1 MCRVLTGAGYKVD
14 LATYP
19 FGEDVSLPGLEI
31 HRAWRVPGIRSVPVG
46 FSKRK
51 LILDLVLGLKVIS
64 LLARRRYAIVHAVE
78 ESVFLALPFLRG
90 RSHLIYDLDSL
101 ISDQLRY
108 SRVLRSRLLLAGVE
122 RLERVALTHARAAV
136 TVCQSLTEAVRRLS
150 PTVKVFQIE
159 DAPLEETLR
168 QPDPTAVESLR
179 QELDLVARRVVVYTG
194 NLESYQGIDLLVASA
209 VILRRRIPEVAIV
222 LVGGDPRSVEHLCAR
237 LDAEGLEEIVV
248 AVGSRPATE
257 MPDWMGLADAL
268 VSPRTAGGNT
278 PLKVYTYMHSG
289 VPVVATDLPTHTQ
302 VLQQSTS
309 VLCEPTP
316 QGLADALAWVLTHPE
331 EARELGRSA
340 QQDAHSSY
348 SLAAFRGKLLA
359 AYAEILRGA
368 ERD

>member
-1 MCRVLTGAGYKVD
+1 
-14 LATYP
+14 
-19 FGEDVSLPGLEI
+19 LPGLEI
-31 HRAWRVPGIRSVPVG
+31 HRAWRVPGIHSVPVG

-122 RLERVALTHARAAV
+122 SLERVALTHARAAV

-194 NLESYQGIDLLVASA
+194 NLESYQGIDLLIASA
-209 VILRRRIPEVAIV
+209 VILQRRIPEVAIV